1 MLLLSI
7 LSALI
12 VAAAIAWAGGR
23 IARELAA
30 RGGDRDQTARLLA
43 LLAPGIAAA
52 AEDPRALLTWQPL
65 ATTARKLYPKEFAA
79 LDQASGTTFPFSADV
94 IERAHSRWTADWL
107 AWERTHD
114 GDCKLKAAT
123 VEHELGDAVDSA
135 YGRARLDAV
144 EREKLDRYQ
153 QRYEEY
159 TRVGKG
165 LQALIARR

>member
-1 MLLLSI
+1 LLLLPI

-12 VAAAIAWAGGR
+12 VAAAIAWVGGR
-23 IARELAA
+23 ISRELVAH
-30 RGGDRDQTARLLA
+30 RGDRDQIARLLGLFA
-43 LLAPGIAAA
+43 TGVAAV

-79 LDQASGTTFPFSADV
+79 LDQASGTTFPFNADQ

-107 AWERTHD
+107 AWERAHD
-114 GDCKLKAAT
+114 ADCKLKAAT
-123 VEHELGDAVDSA
+123 IEHELGDAVGSA

>member
-1 MLLLSI
+1 M
-7 LSALI
+7 
-12 VAAAIAWAGGR
+12 
-23 IARELAA
+23 
-30 RGGDRDQTARLLA
+30 
-43 LLAPGIAAA
+43 PY
-52 AEDPRALLTWQPL
+52 L

-79 LDQASGTTFPFSADV
+79 LDHASGTTFPFSADL